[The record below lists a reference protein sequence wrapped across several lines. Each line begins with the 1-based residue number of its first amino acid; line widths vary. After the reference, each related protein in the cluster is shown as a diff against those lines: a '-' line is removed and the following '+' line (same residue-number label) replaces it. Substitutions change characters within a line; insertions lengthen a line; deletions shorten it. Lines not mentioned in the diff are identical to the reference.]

1 MACKQENNMMNNGL
15 QTENNM
21 MNNEQVSNMMNNG
34 LQTGK
39 QYDELW
45 LENRKT
51 I

>member
-1 MACKQENNMMNNGL
+1 MACKQ
-15 QTENNM
+15 ENNM

-34 LQTGK
+34 IQTGK